1 VTEASG
7 SLVRVP
13 RNGDSAGVQ
22 AVTRVSAEQD
32 LYELSKSSTIS
43 RHSSFSV
50 TLDFRFGLEA
60 YFALRPQGLGSRCEV
75 VVKASRHAGLTSRS
89 PAGAGTASLSWN
101 VREPAARA
109 RGTRAAAGIGWMP
122 AGVSPVVREVMA
134 RWAACA
140 ATPWSWGK
148 ARSLK
153 PVRQRAAG
161 PANGTSPRQKGLA

>member
-50 TLDFRFGLEA
+50 TLGFRSGLEA
-60 YFALRPQGLGSRCEV
+60 HFVLRPKSWEAGVKWLSRPAAALGNLSIACRRRNGLEQVG
-75 VVKASRHAGLTSRS
+75 
-89 PAGAGTASLSWN
+89 SLSWN

-109 RGTRAAAGIGWMP
+109 RGTCAARIGW
-122 AGVSPVVREVMA
+122 VR
-134 RWAACA
+134 R
-140 ATPWSWGK
+140 
-148 ARSLK
+148 
-153 PVRQRAAG
+153 
-161 PANGTSPRQKGLA
+161 GLARGQGGHGAVGRPCGNAVVLR